1 VVHDQQGA
9 SIGPRTER
17 RLPDSGIVLAD
28 TLHKQFY
35 RHGFDPFH
43 GSGHLEE
50 AREFVTLYVH
60 RILEIAEE
68 LP

>member
-1 VVHDQQGA
+1 
-9 SIGPRTER
+9 
-17 RLPDSGIVLAD
+17 LAD

-68 LP
+68 LPQE